1 MTTSQ
6 VVKINSKGQF
16 TLPVEIRRD
25 LSLGKDSR
33 VYVTKLGR
41 LIVIRKVGDQSLDDI
56 STILEP
62 LAKRSGVT
70 RRILMKDIERAREK
84 MLGEKHGKGKVH
96 CKPSKR
102 FAGERGI

>member
-41 LIVIRKVGDQSLDDI
+41 LIVIRKVGDLFMIQEGELAP
-56 STILEP
+56 P
-62 LAKRSGVT
+62 LS
-70 RRILMKDIERAREK
+70 
-84 MLGEKHGKGKVH
+84 
-96 CKPSKR
+96 
-102 FAGERGI
+102 

>member
-1 MTTSQ
+1 MAASQ
-6 VVKINSKGQF
+6 VVKITSKGQF

-25 LSLGKDSR
+25 LSLGKDSH

-41 LIVIRKVGDQSLDDI
+41 LIVMKKVDELSLDDI
-56 STILEP
+56 SAILEP

-84 MLGEKHGKGKVH
+84 MLGEKHGKVKVH
-96 CKPSKR
+96 RSH
-102 FAGERGI
+102 